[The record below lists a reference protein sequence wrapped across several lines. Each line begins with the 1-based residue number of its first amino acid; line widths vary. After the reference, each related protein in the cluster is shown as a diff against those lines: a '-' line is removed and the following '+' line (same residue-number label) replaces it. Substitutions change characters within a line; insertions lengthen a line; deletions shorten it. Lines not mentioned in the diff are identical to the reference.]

1 MLRGLGAA
9 AIAGAVAWFNYD
21 TAREY
26 GRECLQQLQV
36 ILQHAA
42 DETAPHATA
51 RSTICSERM
60 ALTVLPAMLAV
71 LARSSSFNA
80 ALEAVQQAQ
89 GAEEGAAEA
98 AWHELVAVA
107 AAQVAAV
114 IHTVA
119 GVTAVLQLLEP
130 ACQIATR
137 LARESRAAMAAQPV
151 PPSPGPAAAP
161 ERTQALLEQLLR
173 SLLRHWAAEVIPG
186 LVAQCEAQARAAAHA
201 AGWSLTGPAPS
212 LVGLLGTQRLV
223 YQAAGVC
230 ESAPAPG
237 APELAVDVAVAQR
250 QLQAWAGVDRLYL
263 GTDGA
268 AEFDPGTRAVQVLW
282 DAADAP
288 HSGRAFGAQLAG
300 SLAAGCRAAAVPLL
314 QPDLPHRQVSE
325 LGSAAAA
332 VPGIDPGIH
341 NALRVRAP
349 ATILLLQLQRGVC
362 ASTGDGSALSIP
374 VRSTLSLAL
383 KHPGFAE
390 FVAGIQAHADRS
402 G

>member
-36 ILQHAA
+36 ILQQAA
-42 DETAPHATA
+42 DEIASHTTS

-60 ALTVLPAMLAV
+60 ALTVLPTMLAV
-71 LARSSSFNA
+71 LARSSTFNA

-89 GAEEGAAEA
+89 SANEGMAEA
-98 AWHELVAVA
+98 AWQELVAVA

-114 IHTVA
+114 MHTVT

-137 LARESRAAMAAQPV
+137 LARESRAAMAAEPL
-151 PPSPGPAAAP
+151 PPSPGPAAVP

-173 SLLRHWAAEVIPG
+173 SLLRHWTADVIPR
-186 LVAQCEAQARAAAHA
+186 LVAQCEADARAAVRE
-201 AGWSLTGPAPS
+201 AGWSLTGTDPS

-223 YQAAGVC
+223 YQAAGIC
-230 ESAPAPG
+230 ESAG
-237 APELAVDVAVAQR
+237 TLDTPELAVAVSVAQGH
-250 QLQAWAGVDRLYL
+250 LQAWAGVDQLHL

-282 DAADAP
+282 DAVDAP

-314 QPDLPHRQVSE
+314 QPDLPHRQVSD

-332 VPGIDPGIH
+332 VPGIGPGIH

-349 ATILLLQLQRGVC
+349 ATILLLQLQRVVC
-362 ASTGDGSALSIP
+362 TSPSDGAALSTP

-383 KHPGFAE
+383 KHPGFVE
-390 FVAGIQAHADRS
+390 FVTGIQAHADRL